1 MTDDEARQNA
11 ARSFELAITELRRRY
26 LAERLTGETAK
37 QWRERI
43 APGSPSGTRRAGHGT
58 AAVSRAPYPAR
69 PFSPVHRAVDAGP
82 QPAAAA
88 IWIPLLDGGGTISQV
103 AG

>member
-11 ARSFELAITELRRRY
+11 SRSFELAITELRRRY
-26 LAERLTGETAK
+26 LAERLPGETAK
-37 QWRERI
+37 QWRERT
-43 APGSPSGTRRAGHGT
+43 APGSSAGRRAGHGT

-69 PFSPVHRAVDAGP
+69 AFSPVHRA
-82 QPAAAA
+82 AAAA
-88 IWIPLLDGGGTISQV
+88 IWTPLLDGGGTISQV

>member
-26 LAERLTGETAK
+26 LAERLPGETAK

-43 APGSPSGTRRAGHGT
+43 APGPPSGPRSAGHT
-58 AAVSRAPYPAR
+58 SAAVSRAPYPAQVG
-69 PFSPVHRAVDAGP
+69 SPVACAV
-82 QPAAAA
+82 AAA
-88 IWIPLLDGGGTISQV
+88 IWSPLPGSGGNHSQV